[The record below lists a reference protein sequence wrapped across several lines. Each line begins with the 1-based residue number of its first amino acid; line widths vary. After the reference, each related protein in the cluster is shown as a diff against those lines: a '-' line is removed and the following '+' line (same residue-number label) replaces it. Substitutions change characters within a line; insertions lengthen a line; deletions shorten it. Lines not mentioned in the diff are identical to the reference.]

1 MYYIEEIKNGGVLNS
16 VLLLISLLPHSALNS
31 SCLGRGVFFF
41 ISFLL
46 LLITAQGK
54 PPIPM
59 WCAIICLC
67 VCNLQ
72 AMPTGNMSTLLG
84 HLLLSP
90 CLDLVLGVMTAL
102 FFFLSTFM
110 PVWDWTY
117 TWRLSFSLLFLQNIP
132 EELTKYQLGHNIFMK
147 PWHFFLFLEGN
158 NILILWSI
166 QA

>member
-72 AMPTGNMSTLLG
+72 AMPTGNMPTLLG

-102 FFFLSTFM
+102 FFFNQLSC
-110 PVWDWTY
+110 
-117 TWRLSFSLLFLQNIP
+117 LS
-132 EELTKYQLGHNIFMK
+132 ETG
-147 PWHFFLFLEGN
+147 
-158 NILILWSI
+158 LILGGFLLVCFFFKI
-166 QA
+166 FLKN

>member
-102 FFFLSTFM
+102 FFF
-110 PVWDWTY
+110 
-117 TWRLSFSLLFLQNIP
+117 
-132 EELTKYQLGHNIFMK
+132 YQLSCLSETG
-147 PWHFFLFLEGN
+147 
-158 NILILWSI
+158 LILGGFLLVCFFFKIS
-166 QA
+166 